1 MKRID
6 RRVGSISHEP
16 FSELYSDLV
25 LQHSRKRYTKNQGL
39 GVVVSPPSFGTCDMQ
54 PSILDRDSTVT
65 MSKEVFTYDQGSQAN
80 LFTKAI
86 SYNHI

>member
-39 GVVVSPPSFGTCDMQ
+39 GVVVSPPSFGTCDM
-54 PSILDRDSTVT
+54 
-65 MSKEVFTYDQGSQAN
+65 
-80 LFTKAI
+80 
-86 SYNHI
+86 